1 MKYSFSILLAFCFV
15 TVLAFGQKVE
25 PKYTFNV
32 ELTLP
37 GAVVNE
43 PFSDIMQG
51 LACGAVY
58 GQYSFPFHL
67 NIGAGIKYSLFTI
80 NEFHVP
86 SPVYGNM
93 QSGTGFMKIGWDK
106 FHNDRFATD
115 VGLKVGYTENF
126 FATDVNKQNEVN
138 PWRVNS
144 TNVEGT
150 LGLILTADEKTS
162 YRLVLGYGAYGFG
175 FKPEMIGLASN
186 EGYDSASFNK
196 VTQYFIVGFGYTYYF
211 GQKSASD

>member
-1 MKYSFSILLAFCFV
+1 MLL
-15 TVLAFGQKVE
+15 GQKVE

-43 PFSDIMQG
+43 PFNAIMQG
-51 LACGAVY
+51 LASGAVY

-67 NIGAGIKYSLFTI
+67 NIGAGVKYSLFTI
-80 NEFHVP
+80 NEFKVP

-115 VGLKVGYTENF
+115 VGVKVGYTEHF
-126 FATDVNKQNEVN
+126 VFTDVNKANGNN

-144 TNVEGT
+144 TNLEAT

-162 YRLVLGYGAYGFG
+162 YRLVLGYGGYGFG

-186 EGYDSASFNK
+186 EGYNPANFSK
-196 VTQYFIVGFGYTYYF
+196 PTQYFILGFGYTYYF